1 MKLRERSILITGGTS
16 GIGAAMVSQLA
27 GVNAEIVVIGRN
39 PDKLDRLRR
48 DYSNV
53 TPYQCALDLRHEVER
68 TIDTILTRHS
78 SLSVVINNAAV
89 QYTPTL
95 LDADFSFASIEN
107 EITTNLAAPIWI
119 SALLLGHFQGLQQD
133 SAIINV
139 TTGLALFPK
148 TTSAVYCATKAG
160 LHHFSRSLRYQL
172 EATRIGVHEAIMPLV
187 DTAMTEGRGGG
198 KMSASTAA
206 AAIIRGV
213 EQDRAEFHVGK
224 ARLIPVIARISPA
237 LMGRIMKAG

>member
-1 MKLRERSILITGGTS
+1 MKLRQRSILITGGTS
-16 GIGAAMVSQLA
+16 GIGAALVSQLA

-39 PDKLDRLRR
+39 PDKLDRLRQ

-53 TPYQCALDLRHEVER
+53 TPYRCALDSRQAVER
-68 TIDTILTRHS
+68 TIETILARHP

-95 LDADFSFASIEN
+95 LDAEFSFASIEN
-107 EITTNLAAPIWI
+107 EITTNLTAPIWI
-119 SALLLGHFQGLQQD
+119 SALLLGHFQALQQN
-133 SAIINV
+133 AAVINI

-160 LHHFSRSLRYQL
+160 LHFFSRSLRYQL
-172 EATRIGVHEAIMPLV
+172 EATRISVHEAIMPLV
-187 DTAMTEGRGGG
+187 DTAMTADRDGG
-198 KMSASTAA
+198 KMTAPAAA

-213 EQDRAEFHVGK
+213 ERGRAEFHVGK

-237 LMGRIMKAG
+237 LMGRIMKTG